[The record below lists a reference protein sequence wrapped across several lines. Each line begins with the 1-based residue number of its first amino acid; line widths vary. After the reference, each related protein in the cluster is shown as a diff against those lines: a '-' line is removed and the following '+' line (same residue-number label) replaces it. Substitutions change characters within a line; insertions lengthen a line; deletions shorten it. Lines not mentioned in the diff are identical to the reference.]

1 MIVEP
6 PFPCCHASDCLGTLH
21 DLEPLNL
28 SIRNRRG
35 RVARM
40 GTAHSHAQRRK
51 PGRAAGSR
59 QDSEPSKLQRLPR
72 LRPPKSEA
80 TDRSAST
87 SQGAEPE
94 AANFCRLG
102 RSYAP
107 LLAPSLSANTYRV
120 HRDQVAAAPRT
131 VTPAPSWFLGDF
143 YLIRGEAP
151 LSRRVQA
158 GLLVL

>member
-1 MIVEP
+1 MHRAWCDCRA
-6 PFPCCHASDCLGTLH
+6 PFPLLSCVGCWGTLH
-21 DLEPLNL
+21 DLKLQPPP
-28 SIRNRRG
+28 IRNRWG

-59 QDSEPSKLQRLPR
+59 QDSEPSKLQRCRVCDPQKAK
-72 LRPPKSEA
+72 RP
-80 TDRSAST
+80 TDRPARKGQ
-87 SQGAEPE
+87 SQKRLT
-94 AANFCRLG
+94 CRLG

-120 HRDQVAAAPRT
+120 HRDQVAAAQRT
-131 VTPAPSWFLGDF
+131 VTPSPSWSLGVF

-151 LSRRVQA
+151 PPRRVQA
-158 GLLVL
+158 G